1 MSTLQ
6 LTSIALLGLALLCF
20 PSPCV
25 LPPLPSGEPSM
36 SSWTSRTRWSARTRR
51 AAVVGCGVCATSML
65 LDLWPWWVALPTG
78 LCGGL
83 FTLKFPERR
92 SSADRAT
99 DRFRLAVR
107 ADLLAACLD
116 AGMPVGAALLAV
128 SEAGPDSRV
137 GPAAEV
143 TGSGAGGPHD
153 DPMMLLDAVGAL
165 LMLGADTE
173 TAWRSAQRHPELA
186 GLAAAAKRSA
196 VAGAGFAD
204 AVREHAVALR
214 AAGADAAERTAGRA
228 GVAMTAPLGLCFLPA
243 FLCLGLAPVVVG
255 LLSTLDI
262 F

>member
-1 MSTLQ
+1 MSTPL
-6 LTSIALLGLALLCF
+6 LSSIALLGLALLCF

-25 LPPLPSGEPSM
+25 LPQPASPEPSM
-36 SSWTSRTRWSARTRR
+36 PSWTRRTRWSARARR

-65 LDLWPWWVALPTG
+65 LDLVPWWAALPAG

-83 FTLKFPERR
+83 VTLRFPERR
-92 SSADRAT
+92 SSTDRAT
-99 DRFRLAVR
+99 DRVRLAVR

-116 AGMPVGAALLAV
+116 AGMPVGAALMAV
-128 SEAGPDSRV
+128 
-137 GPAAEV
+137 
-143 TGSGAGGPHD
+143 SGAGPNSRVEPATEATSRGAGRPHD

-173 TAWRSAQRHPELA
+173 TAWRAAQRHPELA
-186 GLAAAAKRSA
+186 ALAAAAKRSA
-196 VAGAGFAD
+196 AAGAGFAD

-214 AAGADAAERTAGRA
+214 AAAADAEERAAGRA